1 MECKLSV
8 ASKNNFGQAKQ
19 TLLVLLLLQ
28 LVAAAAAVV
37 VVVPLAALTSSTTA
51 ARSKRF
57 TPLLLLLLPSPLA
70 AADQSGQRN
79 AAAAAA
85 AAAGVS
91 LPRGMIRI
99 SATPLAVYPDPDSAP
114 SRVFVSGSGLLR
126 LCWVYSPFAQLR
138 IFATS

>member
-8 ASKNNFGQAKQ
+8 ASKNNFGQAEQ
-19 TLLVLLLLQ
+19 TLLVLLQ
-28 LVAAAAAVV
+28 LVAAAVV
-37 VVVPLAALTSSTTA
+37 IVVPLAALTSSTTA
-51 ARSKRF
+51 ARSERF
-57 TPLLLLLLPSPLA
+57 TPLLLRLLLLPSPLA

-99 SATPLAVYPDPDSAP
+99 SATPLAVYPDPAP